1 MTDEVPSQGERK
13 AKGHRGDGRVYQ
25 RGSRWWIEYWNRGEQ
40 FRESAGKD
48 EATAQKKLRARL
60 KEIAGDKFIGPRE
73 ERVSVGELIDDL
85 MTHLRTKGA
94 KAVASFES
102 HLKPVRAF
110 FSKTRAMDVTT
121 ALAERFIE
129 DRLAEGKA
137 RATVNRETG
146 ALRQALHLAARRKP
160 PKITRVPY
168 IPSLNEDNARQGF
181 VEPATFEAIASR
193 LPEPVGDIARFAYL
207 SGWRKGEVMPLRWD
221 AVDRRAREARL
232 RTSKNGRP
240 RTLPLTGALW
250 EVIERRWQA
259 REYATVDGVA
269 ALSEYVF
276 HAGEGRAIVDFKR
289 SWATACRAAGVP
301 GLLFHDLRR
310 SAVRNMI
317 RAGVPQSVAMRI
329 SGHRTAAMF
338 LRYDI
343 TSDED
348 KRDALAKTEARNATQ
363 AATSPKVATFE
374 RRVSE

>member
-1 MTDEVPSQGERK
+1 M
-13 AKGHRGDGRVYQ
+13 RGDGRIYR
-25 RGSRWWIEYWNRGEQ
+25 RGSRWWIEYWYRGEQ
-40 FRESAGKD
+40 FREPAGKD
-48 EATAQKKLRARL
+48 EAAAGKKLRARL
-60 KEIAGDKFIGPRE
+60 KEIAGDKFIGPKE
-73 ERVSVGELIDDL
+73 ERITVGELLDDL
-85 MTHLRTKGA
+85 MTHLRNKGA

-102 HLKPVRAF
+102 HLKPAREF
-110 FSKTRAMDVTT
+110 FSMTRAMEVTT
-121 ALAERFIE
+121 AMAERFIE
-129 DRLAEGKA
+129 ERLAAGKA
-137 RATVNRETG
+137 RATVNREAG
-146 ALRQALHLAARRKP
+146 ALRQAFNLAAKRKP

-168 IPSLNEDNARQGF
+168 IPALNEDNARQGF
-181 VEPATFEAIASR
+181 VEPATFEAIVAH
-193 LPEPVGDIARFAYL
+193 LAEPVSDIARFAYL

-259 REYATVDGVA
+259 REYATADGVA
-269 ALSEYVF
+269 GLSEYVF
-276 HAGEGRAIVDFKR
+276 HAGDGRAIVDFKR
-289 SWATACRAAGVP
+289 SWATASRAAGAP

-329 SGHRTAAMF
+329 SGHKTTAMF

-348 KRDALAKTEARNATQ
+348 KRDALEKTEARNATQ
-363 AATSPKVATFE
+363 AAAAPKVAAFE
-374 RRVSE
+374 RRGSE